1 MIVPGAMLPGPVI
14 PARAIARSR
23 MRRRSGPGSRAPAQG
38 LMPRHDTARTR
49 AEREAGTKR
58 WSCDRATWARMAHEG
73 IATTADGARLWYTW
87 TGTGPPAV
95 LCHGGPGLWD
105 YLGPLAALVEDRVSV
120 LRYDQRGA
128 GRSDAVGPFTV
139 DRSVAD
145 LEELRSQFG
154 PERWIVGGHSWGASL
169 ALKLHAGTPR
179 ADARRRVC
187 VGRRHRPGL
196 ERRLPRG
203 SRSAADPAAAAPAR
217 SAARARRAA
226 TRPRKRST
234 ASSAGRPTS
243 RTAPGRPSSRR
254 PLRPSRTRSTA
265 RRTPRSSPRSARGTS
280 PRWSHGC
287 ATLALP
293 VLVVHGMLDPRPH
306 WAVDT
311 LVDAL
316 PNVVVHKLDGAG
328 HNPWLEQPAAVREIL
343 IDFVASLD
351 CRTLRACL
359 TPRRA
364 RRRSPSPRPKARARA
379 PSPCPGLRGCRS
391 APSRWRRS
399 DSNLRRPTS
408 TARTATCTTTSRA
421 DGIWPGVTSTIPR
434 SRPRS
439 TARATHSSGTRCSR
453 SRSCP
458 RCSVACTCCLAR
470 FLAREFGG
478 RRFAQLLAAT
488 VGAVGPLYLTTS
500 HFLGTVSPDLVL
512 WAIASWL
519 VVRMIRRD
527 DPRLWIAIGAVC
539 GIGLLN
545 KHTMLF
551 WIAAAGFGLLTSG
564 QRHLFASRWLAL
576 GVAISL
582 VIWAPNLVWE
592 ARHHWAT
599 LEFFRHLRENN
610 GGEDVAQF
618 VPLQFG
624 IVTIAGTVV
633 VFVALRALARDHAL
647 RSAWFLLDGYVFAF
661 VVLFALQ
668 GKAYYLG
675 SWYLPLIGLGA
686 AVVEAR
692 WTRRSARVLLAA
704 VLVTGLSAAPIFT
717 PILPEATAVNLGFDD
732 LNGDLGA
739 MLGWPHFVRRI
750 AGVYRALPA
759 SEQRDAV
766 VLTGNYSQAGA
777 IEYYGRS
784 LGLPHPISGHNTYWW
799 WGYGD
804 PRPDAVVIAVGVW
817 RGALT
822 PYFRSVTKVTDF
834 ASESVP
840 IDPQERDTV
849 VYVCRD
855 LRVLVADVLGPP
867 APLRLN
873 RATRP
878 RPRVQ
883 GEDTSAP
890 WRKATTRVSHA
901 CGCVAARGCAR
912 CRAAPT
918 VRRWRARPR
927 PGTGLPRAPACPR

>member
-1 MIVPGAMLPGPVI
+1 MPHAASSPAPVTVAAAEGKGAGAVSLPRLAWLPVGAVALAKVGFQLATANLYGAHRDVYYYLASGRHLAWGYVDNPPLTPALYRASDALFGHSLLALTIVPALFGGVYVLLGA
-14 PARAIARSR
+14 
-23 MRRRSGPGSRAPAQG
+23 
-38 LMPRHDTARTR
+38 
-49 AEREAGTKR
+49 
-58 WSCDRATWARMAHEG
+58 
-73 IATTADGARLWYTW
+73 
-87 TGTGPPAV
+87 
-95 LCHGGPGLWD
+95 
-105 YLGPLAALVEDRVSV
+105 
-120 LRYDQRGA
+120 
-128 GRSDAVGPFTV
+128 
-139 DRSVAD
+139 
-145 LEELRSQFG
+145 
-154 PERWIVGGHSWGASL
+154 
-169 ALKLHAGTPR
+169 
-179 ADARRRVC
+179 
-187 VGRRHRPGL
+187 
-196 ERRLPRG
+196 
-203 SRSAADPAAAAPAR
+203 
-217 SAARARRAA
+217 
-226 TRPRKRST
+226 
-234 ASSAGRPTS
+234 
-243 RTAPGRPSSRR
+243 
-254 PLRPSRTRSTA
+254 
-265 RRTPRSSPRSARGTS
+265 
-280 PRWSHGC
+280 
-287 ATLALP
+287 
-293 VLVVHGMLDPRPH
+293 
-306 WAVDT
+306 
-311 LVDAL
+311 
-316 PNVVVHKLDGAG
+316 
-328 HNPWLEQPAAVREIL
+328 
-343 IDFVASLD
+343 
-351 CRTLRACL
+351 
-359 TPRRA
+359 
-364 RRRSPSPRPKARARA
+364 
-379 PSPCPGLRGCRS
+379 
-391 APSRWRRS
+391 
-399 DSNLRRPTS
+399 
-408 TARTATCTTTSRA
+408 
-421 DGIWPGVTSTIPR
+421 
-434 SRPRS
+434 
-439 TARATHSSGTRCSR
+439 
-453 SRSCP
+453 
-458 RCSVACTCCLAR
+458 

-647 RSAWFLLDGYVFAF
+647 RSARFLLDGYVFAF

-686 AVVEAR
+686 AVVETR

-717 PILPEATAVNLGFDD
+717 PILPEATAVRLGFDD

-759 SEQRDAV
+759 SERRDAV
-766 VLTGNYSQAGA
+766 VLTGNYGEAGA
-777 IEYYGRS
+777 IDYYGRS

-817 RGALT
+817 PGALT
-822 PYFRSVTKVTDF
+822 PYFRSVTKITDF
-834 ASESVP
+834 ASDSVP
-840 IDPQERDTV
+840 IDPHERDTV
-849 VYVCRD
+849 VFVCRG
-855 LRVLVADVLGPP
+855 LRV
-867 APLRLN
+867 
-873 RATRP
+873 
-878 RPRVQ
+878 
-883 GEDTSAP
+883 S
-890 WRKATTRVSHA
+890 W
-901 CGCVAARGCAR
+901 
-912 CRAAPT
+912 PT
-918 VRRWRARPR
+918 FWAHQRQYD
-927 PGTGLPRAPACPR
+927 